1 MFLVSRKEIG
11 AVSFTIPDLSG
22 YIAPV
27 IDARTIYYYHSIILS
42 HARDSSY
49 ILPLQF
55 FSKIDNLF

>member
-11 AVSFTIPDLSG
+11 ATSFTIPDLSG

-27 IDARTIYYYHSIILS
+27 IGALTIYYYHSIILS

-49 ILPLQF
+49 ILPPQF
-55 FSKIDNLF
+55 FQQD